1 MYFNKKGILLILC
14 QKYVTESC
22 TFLESLLLILIAK
35 LRHVLAYL
43 HAIYF
48 RFSFYNLT
56 NNTVS
61 LYYIFTLIYLC
72 LWVHSMRKIRY
83 LILYITFIYEF
94 ITPNL
99 RSERVLYF
107 LFPPNLIANINKSFL
122 TPS

>member
-35 LRHVLAYL
+35 MRHIITYL
-43 HAIYF
+43 YAIYF

-61 LYYIFTLIYLC
+61 LY
-72 LWVHSMRKIRY
+72 
-83 LILYITFIYEF
+83 
-94 ITPNL
+94 
-99 RSERVLYF
+99 LYF
-107 LFPPNLIANINKSFL
+107 HSCIFMPVGTFHEENSISHTVHHFYI
-122 TPS
+122 